1 MVTVWRDRRTTDAG
15 GAACYYVVQVST
27 APTAPGRRITNHL
40 AVSAPILA
48 RIGSDSLKMSAATS
62 DELYFFTDK
71 PNCEGKIKWY
81 VPGCPHAGCE
91 QSTRQ
96 AAVQVCNV
104 QRAMANYINHV
115 AKNNVQQHQCMLPII
130 MLLLLKSNNNNKH

>member
-1 MVTVWRDRRTTDAG
+1 MTDAG
-15 GAACYYVVQVST
+15 GAARYYVVQVST

-71 PNCEGKIKWY
+71 PTKISRIVKPKSNGMCRDKNGMCRDARTPAASR
-81 VPGCPHAGCE
+81 VHARLLCRCA
-91 QSTRQ
+91 T
-96 AAVQVCNV
+96 CNV
-104 QRAMANYINHV
+104 QW
-115 AKNNVQQHQCMLPII
+115 QII
-130 MLLLLKSNNNNKH
+130 